1 MASDEKHPQRVSGD
15 RIEWFTVAYR
25 TLMLA
30 GGAIV
35 LLAALGWFLFFRSTP
50 PPTPPATAIETGA
63 RFASLE
69 GSVQVKR
76 AGTLEWIQATPAV
89 VLRQNDLVR
98 TGAGAAAEIRFADGT
113 AFNVR
118 PDSLITIEESSQ
130 NPLSRQQRVAL
141 SIQSGEANFQTAAR
155 NVPGSTTISTP
166 TVRTTAERETTGNIQ
181 VADSGATGLRIFRG
195 QGEAQTRTGQRI
207 ALVSNQGVNVDAAGA
222 AGPTLV
228 LPTVPQL
235 TAPSNG
241 TDIAYPDLAQATTLL
256 LWNTVPGASAY
267 RVMVDFSPAFA
278 RPLYDRRTERPTQ
291 MELRALEAGVY
302 YWKVAAIRP
311 DGVEGSFSDLW
322 RFTLAKAAPTAAP
335 PPSLVFEAAE
345 LKGNVLHVQGRT
357 EPGANLSLDGVRL
370 EVQADGSFNEF
381 LTFDGA
387 AGSTVVLK
395 ATGVRGGSAEQRRR
409 VTVVN

>member
-1 MASDEKHPQRVSGD
+1 MSGD
-15 RIEWFTVAYR
+15 RIEWFTVTYR
-25 TLMLA
+25 TLVLA

-35 LLAALGWFLFFRSTP
+35 LLAALGWFLFFRRTP
-50 PPTPPATAIETGA
+50 PPPPPATAIETGA

-98 TGAGAAAEIRFADGT
+98 TGAAAAAEIRFVDGT
-113 AFNVR
+113 SFNVR
-118 PDSLITIEESSQ
+118 PDSLITIEQSSQ

-155 NVPGSTTISTP
+155 DVPGSTTISTP

-207 ALVSNQGVNVDAAGA
+207 ALGSNQGVNVDAAGA
-222 AGPTLV
+222 AGPTLA

-256 LWNTVPGASAY
+256 LWNVVPGAAAY
-267 RVMVDFSPAFA
+267 RVMVDFSPSFA

-302 YWKVAAIRP
+302 YWKVAAILP
-311 DGVEGSFSDLW
+311 DGIEGSFSDLW
-322 RFTLAKAAPTAAP
+322 RFTLAKAAPAVASP
-335 PPSLVFEAAE
+335 PPLVLDAAE
-345 LKGNVLHVQGRT
+345 LKGNVLHVRGRT
-357 EPGANLSLDGVRL
+357 EPGAKLSLDGVRL

-381 LTFDGA
+381 LTFDGG
-387 AGSTVVLK
+387 AGATVVLK
-395 ATGVRGGSAEQRRR
+395 ATGFRGGSAEQRRR